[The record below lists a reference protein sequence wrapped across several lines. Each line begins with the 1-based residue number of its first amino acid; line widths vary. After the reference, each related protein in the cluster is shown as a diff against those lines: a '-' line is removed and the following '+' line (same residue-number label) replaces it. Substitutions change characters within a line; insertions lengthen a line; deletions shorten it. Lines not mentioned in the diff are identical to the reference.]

1 LLLLLVL
8 LPLADL
14 AGAEDRAGGMNVE
27 LPFNKVLFIEFF
39 SVRSEFTLDLSAELI
54 EPSSVFN

>member
-1 LLLLLVL
+1 VL